1 MRRTAAETREL
12 VLDVASRLFYWRG
25 IRATGVDKIAAEAGV
40 SPNVLYRAF
49 ATKDDLVAAYVARSR
64 EQAEARFDAA
74 VAKAGSDAR
83 AGILAMFDALAEDIR
98 PEVFRGCVCMMTLA
112 EFPDEELPAHRSAV
126 GAKRWVRERFGELA
140 ARLGVAEPEVL
151 ADQLSIIWEGT
162 NSTAQAMGADGPP
175 ASTRPLVTAILD
187 HHEDRRE
194 AVTPPAGRAGRRR

>member
-12 VLDVASRLFYWRG
+12 VLDVASRLFYWHG

-64 EQAEARFDAA
+64 EQAQARFDAA
-74 VAKAGSDAR
+74 VAAAGPDPR

-112 EFPDEELPAHRSAV
+112 EFPDEALPAHRSAV
-126 GAKRWVRERFGELA
+126 GAKQWVRERFGELA
-140 ARLGVAEPEVL
+140 ERLGVAEPGVL
-151 ADQLSIIWEGT
+151 ADQLSVIWEGT

-175 ASTRPLVTAILD
+175 ASTRALVTAILD
-187 HHEDRRE
+187 HH
-194 AVTPPAGRAGRRR
+194 APAASNVAK